1 MAHGYCIAQH
11 NCNLFFCNTVVS
23 VWKPFLMLLSPCP
36 FGPSPLWPALL
47 LYSTFVTCDIDRARP
62 AWNIICWPG
71 PSVFF
76 FDFYPSRLL
85 FSFLLSWHMSVDW
98 GSLFSVIK
106 LWEIWRSSEQLPC
119 LWLLYCSFLSPPWF
133 TDFVSTHCFGSS
145 RSSFHGP
152 SYSPRLLRLDWHSL
166 N

>member
-76 FDFYPSRLL
+76 FDFYPSRLHPHSVLLPPVLAHVSRLRFSL
-85 FSFLLSWHMSVDW
+85 FCNKAVRNLKVIWATPLSLAPVLLLSQPTMVYW
-98 GSLFSVIK
+98 LCLYPL
-106 LWEIWRSSEQLPC
+106 LW
-119 LWLLYCSFLSPPWF
+119 
-133 TDFVSTHCFGSS
+133 
-145 RSSFHGP
+145 
-152 SYSPRLLRLDWHSL
+152 
-166 N
+166 